1 MLSSA
6 HIKKFS
12 ALLPRFAAISPR
24 LVALCPQLAALI
36 SRPAACF
43 PRLSAFLPFFLVAAA
58 GCSGDV
64 DNTYS
69 SEAAFFRFTPVTAAS
84 PLYSALNNP
93 GVFCSVK
100 LKSVVYHF
108 SLADG
113 KNSSTYTATALM
125 QSYGRPVWGAGMI
138 VGTLSVPEISGST
151 SPVAYE
157 LACPACYAASSLQIA
172 LTFSGTEELT
182 CSRCARVF
190 DLANSGIEK
199 GGAKDATHLLR
210 YRLTYAK
217 DRDMVVVQN

>member
-1 MLSSA
+1 M
-6 HIKKFS
+6 FS
-12 ALLPRFAAISPR
+12 NAYIRKCASRFLRPFALLP
-24 LVALCPQLAALI
+24 LV
-36 SRPAACF
+36 F
-43 PRLSAFLPFFLVAAA
+43 AAA
-58 GCSGDV
+58 GCSNDA

-69 SEAAFFRFTPVTAAS
+69 SETAFFRFTPVTAAS

-93 GVFCSVK
+93 GVFCSVV
-100 LKSVVYHF
+100 LKSDVYRF

-113 KNSSTYTATALM
+113 KNTSTYTATALM

-138 VGTLSVPEISGST
+138 IGTPSVPEISGSV

-157 LACPACYAASSLQIA
+157 LACPYCYETSALQLA
-172 LTFSGTEELT
+172 LSFTGSEEVT
-182 CSRCARVF
+182 CSRCGRVY

-199 GGAKDATHLLR
+199 DAKEKASRLLR

>member
-6 HIKKFS
+6 HIKKFY
-12 ALLPRFAAISPR
+12 ARI
-24 LVALCPQLAALI
+24 PQLAAVFPSFVARIPHLV
-36 SRPAACF
+36 AASPSFFARLPRFVALF
-43 PRLSAFLPFFLVAAA
+43 PFLLAAAA
-58 GCSGDV
+58 GCSGEV

-93 GVFCSVK
+93 GVFCNVK
-100 LKSVVYHF
+100 LKSDVYHF

-138 VGTLSVPEISGST
+138 IGTPSVPEISGST

-157 LACPACYAASSLQIA
+157 LACPACYAVASLQIA

-182 CSRCARVF
+182 CSRCGRVY

-217 DRDMVVVQN
+217 DRDMVLVQN

>member
-12 ALLPRFAAISPR
+12 ARIPQLAAVFPR
-24 LVALCPQLAALI
+24 LVARIPRFVALSPFLLA
-36 SRPAACF
+36 
-43 PRLSAFLPFFLVAAA
+43 AAA

-69 SEAAFFRFTPVTAAS
+69 SESAFFRFTPVTAAS

-100 LKSVVYHF
+100 LKSDVYHF

-138 VGTLSVPEISGST
+138 IGTPSVPEISGST
-151 SPVAYE
+151 SPVVYE
-157 LACPACYAASSLQIA
+157 LACPACYAVASLQIA
-172 LTFSGTEELT
+172 LTFSGAEELM
-182 CSRCARVF
+182 CSRCGRVY

-217 DRDMVVVQN
+217 DRDMVLVQN